1 MALAFVGGA
10 LLGAAFGE
18 VFVKLRDTVKYFR
31 NKGRKFNSTLEK
43 LESNLE
49 NLELVVEAG
58 AEPKIFV

>member
-18 VFVKLRDTVKYFR
+18 VFAVFHDRVKYFR
-31 NKGRKFNSTLEK
+31 NKGHKFNSTLEK

-49 NLELVVEAG
+49 NLEPVEEAG
-58 AEPKIFV
+58 AEPRIFV